1 MRTIRQGARAAL
13 AAVLAASLLASC
25 TKPDGGRLAMAVAD
39 HVIATWPDLDA
50 TDCGARCFS
59 LNYATVPASP
69 APKFWEYTNGVP
81 LLGIWKLYERTHRRA
96 YLDYVKHFVD
106 TYVDADGTISY
117 ARAYPAGSSPND
129 PANQDTI
136 QPAILLFG
144 LLRETG
150 DPRYAK
156 ALDQVRR
163 VIPTIRTN
171 PAGAFWHK
179 PTYPN
184 QQWLDGI
191 YMTQPFLV
199 RYGAERDD
207 PAAFDIATRQI
218 LLAAEHTYHPTTG
231 LAHHAW
237 NGAPDGVWLG
247 LDPKAGKTP
256 PVPGTV
262 LAPVRW
268 SRAMGWYVAGIVD
281 VLEYLP
287 RDHPE
292 RSAIVRV
299 LSDLA
304 AGLARHQDA
313 ATGLWY
319 QVTDVK
325 DGPRPAN
332 GGYPGESV
340 RAQPNFLETS
350 SSALFTY
357 ALAKGVRL
365 GVLPGSYRAVARR
378 GWNGVTAKTDVA
390 PDRAVTVHGTVAGMS
405 VGGTYNAY
413 TNVDT
418 RTDVTSGELP
428 APPERCSNLPT
439 DFTSA
444 PLGCRY
450 SYVRDN
456 VPQGFGAVLLAASE
470 LEH

>member
-1 MRTIRQGARAAL
+1 MRTIRSAGTAAL
-13 AAVLAASLLASC
+13 VVVLAASLLSSC
-25 TKPDGGRLAMAVAD
+25 TKPEGGRLAVDVAD
-39 HVIATWPDLDA
+39 HVLATWPDLDA

-81 LLGIWKLYERTHRRA
+81 LLGIWKLYERTHRRP

-117 ARAYPAGSSPND
+117 ARSFPAGSAPND
-129 PANQDTI
+129 PTIQDTI
-136 QPAILLFG
+136 QPAMLLFG
-144 LLRETG
+144 LLRETK
-150 DPRYAK
+150 DVRYAK
-156 ALDQVRR
+156 ALDQVRH

-171 PAGAFWHK
+171 PDGAFWHK

-184 QQWLDGI
+184 QQWLDAI

-199 RYGAERDD
+199 RYGAERND
-207 PAAFDIATRQI
+207 PAAFDIAARQI
-218 LLAAEHTYHPTTG
+218 LLAAEHTYDPATG

-247 LDPKAGKTP
+247 LDPRAGKTP
-256 PVPGTV
+256 PVAGTV
-262 LAPVRW
+262 TAPVRW

-287 RDHPE
+287 RGHPQ
-292 RSAIVRV
+292 RAAIVQV
-299 LSDLA
+299 LRDLA
-304 AGLARHQDA
+304 AGLARHQDP

-319 QVTDVK
+319 QVTDVMG
-325 DGPRPAN
+325 GPLPAN
-332 GGYPGESV
+332 GGYPGEAV
-340 RAQPNFLETS
+340 PAQPNFPETS
-350 SSALFTY
+350 SSALFSY

-365 GVLPGSYRAVARR
+365 GALPESYRAVARR
-378 GWNGVTAKTDVA
+378 GWSGVASQVDVA
-390 PDRAVTVHGTVAGMS
+390 ADRSVIVHGTIAGMS

-413 TNVDT
+413 TNVDR
-418 RTDVTSGELP
+418 RTDLTTGGPP
-428 APPERCSNLPT
+428 APPDRCSNLPT

-444 PLGCRY
+444 PLDCRY

-456 VPQGFGAVLLAASE
+456 VPQGLGAVLLAASE
-470 LEH
+470 LER